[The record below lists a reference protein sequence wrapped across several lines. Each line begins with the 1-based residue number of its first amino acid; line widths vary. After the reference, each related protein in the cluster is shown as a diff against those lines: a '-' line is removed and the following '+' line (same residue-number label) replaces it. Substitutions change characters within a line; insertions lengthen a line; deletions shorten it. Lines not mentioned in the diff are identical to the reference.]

1 MALIS
6 CPSCGVQI
14 DDTSRFCRSCGR
26 PFDPSELTT
35 RQLEPGVQYQ
45 SPTHAV
51 NQSPTTPAYLS
62 PVPVPAVPATND
74 LTPSSPNRMAII
86 VLAATVGLLL
96 FLLLAVLLVKFNS
109 GSPPGAP
116 TGTSIPEVPPPPGLP
131 QAPPAPPPPPAVGES
146 VVDESLKYPGAEV
159 LMDIKSGQGK
169 GVLQLQTKDSARKVV
184 EWYTAKLK
192 PTGNMKLPF
201 GNTMLR
207 SDDITVII
215 NGNEDGTNILI
226 KRGDDY

>member
-1 MALIS
+1 MAIIS

-35 RQLEPGVQYQ
+35 RQLEPGIKYH

-62 PVPVPAVPATND
+62 PVPLPAVPATND

-96 FLLLAVLLVKFNS
+96 FLLVAVLLVKFNS
-109 GSPPGAP
+109 GGTPVGPPAI
-116 TGTSIPEVPPPPGLP
+116 SIPTAPPPPL
-131 QAPPAPPPPPAVGES
+131 APPPPPPPPALGEP
-146 VVDESLKYPGAEV
+146 VIAESLKYPGAEV
-159 LMDIKSGQGK
+159 VMDVKSGQGK
-169 GVLQLQTKDSARKVV
+169 GVLQLQTKDSTRKVV

-215 NGNEDGTNILI
+215 NGNEDGTSILI
-226 KRGDDY
+226 TRGGD